1 MRVLLVEDDLELRGQ
16 LQRQLERMGYQVNLA
31 ADGQEALYFACE
43 YDIDI
48 AIVDLGLPK
57 MDGIELIQ
65 RLRDNAYGFPVL
77 ILTARAGWKD
87 KVKGLDAGAD
97 DYLTKPFQLEE
108 LTARVKALLRRAAGH
123 TSSAIHFGAIS
134 LNISTNE
141 VSVDGEEIDLTAFE
155 YKVLE
160 HFMMNPGKIT
170 TKSALIDRLYGDSE
184 DRESNVVE
192 VIIARL
198 RKKLDP
204 TGERQPI
211 ETLRGRGYR
220 FVSKRS

>member
-1 MRVLLVEDDLELRGQ
+1 MRVLLVEDDMELRGQ
-16 LQRQLERMGYQVNLA
+16 LQRQLERLAYQVSLA
-31 ADGQEALYFACE
+31 GDGEEAFYYASE
-43 YDIDI
+43 YDIDV

-65 RLRDNAYGFPVL
+65 RLRDNGYGFPILV
-77 ILTARAGWKD
+77 LTARAGWKD

-123 TSSAIHFGAIS
+123 TSSTLQFGSIS

-141 VSVDGEEIDLTAFE
+141 LSVDGLEVDLTAFE

-160 HFMMNPGKIT
+160 HFVMNPGKIT
-170 TKSALIDRLYGDSE
+170 TKSMLIDRLYGDNE

-204 TGERQPI
+204 TGEHRPI